1 VVQGFADEAA
11 LLKDTLSRSITAARD
26 AGRTLA
32 LPE

>member
-1 VVQGFADEAA
+1 VVKGLADEAA
-11 LLKDTLSRSITAARD
+11 RLQGTLARSIEAARD